1 MLLFLDRINYIFH
14 IPERLYV
21 NIGPLIYDYIY
32 SQMPV
37 ISALRCCYSIC
48 EFDIQ
53 LTYQPFY
60 HLICFIS
67 SSPEQNTER
76 RINKGKSGLKIFLYH
91 YKGIETA
98 DRMSY
103 N

>member
-1 MLLFLDRINYIFH
+1 MVSTHFHFNGFFPNMLYFFSFLFC
-14 IPERLYV
+14 RLY
-21 NIGPLIYDYIY
+21 L
-32 SQMPV
+32 
-37 ISALRCCYSIC
+37 
-48 EFDIQ
+48 
-53 LTYQPFY
+53 LTPTFIIEPEKIPPFY
-60 HLICFIS
+60 GRD
-67 SSPEQNTER
+67 SPEKNAER